1 MFKGFYNLTSGMIT
15 QGKNLDV
22 IANNMTNAAT
32 AGFKV
37 DKFTYSTFQDVMWE
51 RVGNADRNYTELGN
65 QSWITAP
72 SRLYTDYSQ
81 GAIEE
86 TGQPLD
92 FAIEGDGFFALE
104 TDEGRVYTRNGN
116 FSLDDEGYLWLS
128 GFGRVL
134 DPDGNTIRLVTD
146 QITADETGSLFT
158 ENGGLLGQLGVF
170 RFEDNGALEKN
181 DREAMAK
188 IFHPAIV
195 EAYDGDIDAV
205 ISDLDEHETQY
216 GMKLS
221 GWETID
227 SEAVDADGVAELNE
241 ALPIGI
247 ENAEVHLI
255 ELTGESGSVVDVYLL
270 LVQTAE
276 GWSLYYSY

>member
-181 DREAMAK
+181 DRGFFVSAGDAQAATEFK
-188 IFHPAIV
+188 IHPRFV
-195 EAYDGDIDAV
+195 ERSNIDLIKEMTGMITAQRAYQSAAGVTKIY
-205 ISDLDEHETQY
+205 DELMT
-216 GMKLS
+216 KA
-221 GWETID
+221 T
-227 SEAVDADGVAELNE
+227 
-241 ALPIGI
+241 
-247 ENAEVHLI
+247 
-255 ELTGESGSVVDVYLL
+255 TDVGRL
-270 LVQTAE
+270 
-276 GWSLYYSY
+276 